1 MQTITKE
8 VGKIVE
14 FNDEHAFEEMYR
26 HYFIRLYRFC
36 FSIVHVKEPA
46 EEIVNDV
53 FMNLWKKRTTLSGI
67 DNLDVYL
74 YVSVKN
80 LSLNY
85 LRNDHFPHKVDIEK
99 LCNNYIQFGADPESL
114 MVSSEAIKKVLS
126 AIDRLPP
133 RCKLIF
139 KFIRE
144 DGLKYKDVAKLL
156 DLSVKT
162 VEAQLAIAVKKIARV
177 LQQ

>member
-1 MQTITKE
+1 METITKKLTAK
-8 VGKIVE
+8 VVTT
-14 FNDEHAFEEMYR
+14 NDVHAFEDLYR
-26 HYFIRLYRFC
+26 HYFVRLYRFC
-36 FSIVHVKEPA
+36 FSILHAKEPA

-53 FMNLWKKRTTLSGI
+53 FMNLWKRREAIAEIG
-67 DNLDVYL
+67 NLDLYL

-85 LRNDHFPHKVDIEK
+85 LRNDHFAHTVDIGER
-99 LCNNYIQFGADPESL
+99 CNNYIQFNADPESL
-114 MVSSEAIKKVLS
+114 MISSESVKKMLA

-139 KFIRE
+139 SLIRD

-156 DLSVKT
+156 DLSIKT
-162 VEAQLAIAVKKIARV
+162 VESQLGIAMRKIGQA
-177 LQQ
+177 L

>member
-1 MQTITKE
+1 MQTITKDP
-8 VGKIVE
+8 VGKVVE
-14 FNDEHAFEEMYR
+14 LNDEHAFEEMYR

-36 FSIVHVKEPA
+36 FSILHVKEPA

-53 FMNLWKKRTTLSGI
+53 FMNLWKRRATFSGI
-67 DNLDVYL
+67 DNLEVYL

-85 LRNDHFPHKVDIEK
+85 LRNDHFPHKVDIEM
-99 LCNNYIQFGADPESL
+99 LCNHHIQFGADPESL
-114 MVSSEAIKKVLS
+114 MVSSEAVKKVLS

-133 RCKLIF
+133 KCKLIF
-139 KFIRE
+139 KLIKE
-144 DGLKYKDVAKLL
+144 DGLKYKNVAKLL

-162 VEAQLAIAVKKIARV
+162 VEAQLAIAIKKIARV
-177 LQQ
+177 LQ